1 MKKKMIFALSLLL
14 VATLVFSACSKGDGN
29 KPSEQAS
36 SSSEASASKASEP
49 AEETIK
55 IKAYMSSFGDD
66 PKNTELYKLW
76 KEKMEAYIGKKLD
89 IEWIYV
95 NSDDY
100 PEKIKLTLASGD
112 TPDIMSGVKDA
123 EVMFQFGNQGS
134 LLDIAP
140 YLDEYAPN
148 YKSYLESTKFSDKS
162 MYTPEGKMF
171 FFGDG
176 FQNDTGFSGSAYP
189 ALYRFDIF
197 QKHNIKVPENWDEFY
212 DAAVKLKELYP
223 NSYPVNAQEWPKFWD
238 ATSLSNHTNSDI
250 YWNGEKYVYG
260 PMEESYKEGLM
271 FIRKLYDEK
280 LLDPEFLS
288 QSQDQLQA
296 KVTTGKSFMIP
307 LAWGGWWEK
316 YSVPDQGV
324 SWGAAVN
331 PKNEKYGDQWV
342 LGPALLGKT
351 IFANYGIMV
360 SKKTKY
366 PELIVKMLDYQYS
379 PEIVEL
385 IHWGVE
391 GKTYQV
397 VDGKKEFINKNGD
410 WKELSDFGMGEPWTR
425 QGFVYAPQNYSS
437 DYIKYKNVQFFGKG
451 QFGEMRPQEGMG
463 KFTNPETAIAPY
475 EQAPVIR
482 LSKEDE
488 AKKAQIMTAVKTYMD
503 ENIYKFLLGE
513 RDFGEWDAFAKELSN
528 IGDYQSIVDMMNTQ
542 VSK

>member
-1 MKKKMIFALSLLL
+1 MKKKMVLVLSFLL
-14 VATLVFSACSKGDGN
+14 VATLVFAGCSKGDN
-29 KPSEQAS
+29 KPSEQTNNS
-36 SSSEASASKASEP
+36 NSGETSKPSEP

-55 IKAYMSSFGDD
+55 INAYMSSFGDD
-66 PKNTELYKLW
+66 PKDTELYKLW
-76 KEKMEAYIGKKLD
+76 KEKMEAHIGKKLD
-89 IEWIYV
+89 IKWIYV

-148 YKSYLESTKFSDKS
+148 YKAYLESTKFSDKS

-176 FQNDTGFSGSAYP
+176 FRNDTGLAGSAYP
-189 ALYRFDIF
+189 ALYRFDVF

-223 NSYPVNAQEWPKFWD
+223 DSYPVNSQEWPKFID
-238 ATSLSNHTNSDI
+238 ALALSNHTKSDI

-260 PMEESYKEGLM
+260 PTEESFKEGLM
-271 FIRKLYDEK
+271 YIRKLYDEK

-288 QSQDQLQA
+288 QSQDQLKA
-296 KVTTGKSFMIP
+296 KVTTGKSFMLP
-307 LAWGGWWEK
+307 LAWAGWWEQ

-342 LGPALLGKT
+342 LGPALLGHT
-351 IFANYGIMV
+351 IYANYGVMV
-360 SKKTKY
+360 SKNTKY

-379 PEIVEL
+379 DEMIDL
-385 IHWGVE
+385 MHWGVE
-391 GKTYQV
+391 GKTYQMV
-397 VDGKKEFINKNGD
+397 EGKKEFINKNGD
-410 WKELSDFGMGEPWTR
+410 WQEKKDLNGDGTTR
-425 QGFVYAPQNYSS
+425 QGFVFAPQNYST
-437 DYIKYKNVQFFGKG
+437 DYIAYKKVQFFAKG
-451 QFGEMRPQEGMG
+451 QFEEMRPQEGMG
-463 KFTNPETAIAPY
+463 KFTSSETAIAPY
-475 EQAPVIR
+475 EQAPVVR
-482 LSKEDE
+482 LSKDDE
-488 AKKAQIMTAVKTYMD
+488 AKKAQIMTAVQTYLD

-513 RDFGEWDAFAKELSN
+513 RNLSEWDAFKKELSD
-528 IGDYQSIVDMMNTQ
+528 IGDYQSIVDMMNAQ

>member
-1 MKKKMIFALSLLL
+1 MKKRAFLTLSLLL
-14 VATLVFSACSKGDGN
+14 VAMLVFSACSKDGGN
-29 KPSEQAS
+29 KENVEKPNNSGTEQ
-36 SSSEASASKASEP
+36 SAAPE
-49 AEETIK
+49 EETIK
-55 IKAYMSSFGDD
+55 IKAYMSSFGSD

-76 KEKMEAYIGKKLD
+76 KEKMEAHIGKKLD

-100 PEKIKLTLASGD
+100 SEKIKLTLASGD

-148 YKSYLESTKFSDKS
+148 YKKFLESTKFSDKS

-176 FQNDTGFSGSAYP
+176 FNNDTGLAGSAYP
-189 ALYRFDIF
+189 ALYRFDVF
-197 QKHNIKVPENWDEFY
+197 EKNNIKIPENWDEFY
-212 DAAVKLKELYP
+212 DAAKKLKEIYP
-223 NSYPVNAQEWPKFWD
+223 DSYPVTAQEWPKFWD

-260 PMEESYKEGLM
+260 PTEDSYKEGLM
-271 FIRKLYDEK
+271 FIRKLFDEK

-307 LAWGGWWEK
+307 LAWAGWWEK
-316 YSVPDQGV
+316 YSVPDQGIE
-324 SWGAAVN
+324 WGAAVN
-331 PKNEKYGDQWV
+331 PKNAKYGDQWV
-342 LGPALLGKT
+342 LGPALLGQT
-351 IFANYGIMV
+351 IYPNYGVMI

-379 PEIVEL
+379 PEMIDL
-385 IHWGVE
+385 MHWGVE

-410 WKELSDFGMGEPWTR
+410 WQETKDFAGDGVTR
-425 QGFVYAPQNYSS
+425 QGFVYAPQNYST
-437 DYIKYKNVQFFGKG
+437 DYIKYKNVKFFANGNIE
-451 QFGEMRPQEGMG
+451 EMRPQEGMG
-463 KFTNPETAIAPY
+463 KFANPDTAIAPY
-475 EQAPVIR
+475 EQSPVIR
-482 LSKEDE
+482 LSKEEE
-488 AKKAQIMTAVKTYMD
+488 ANKAQIMTAVKTYLD
-503 ENIYKFLLGE
+503 ENIFKFLLGE
-513 RDFGEWDAFAKELSN
+513 RDFSEWDAFKKELSD
-528 IGDYQSIVDMMNTQ
+528 IGDYQSIVDMMNAQ

>member
-1 MKKKMIFALSLLL
+1 MKKKMGLILSIVLA
-14 VATLVFSACSKGDGN
+14 VTLVLAGCSQN
-29 KPSEQAS
+29 NNNPSNQPSNTNSGSDATS
-36 SSSEASASKASEP
+36 TP

-55 IKAYMSSFGDD
+55 ITAYMSSFGDD
-66 PKNTELYKLW
+66 PKDTELYKLW
-76 KEKMEAYIGKKLD
+76 KEKMEAYIGAKLD
-89 IEWIYV
+89 IKWIYV

-100 PEKIKLTLASGD
+100 PEKVKLTLASGD

-148 YKSYLESTKFSDKS
+148 YKSYLESTKFVDKS
-162 MYTPEGKMF
+162 MYTPDGKMY

-176 FQNDTGFSGSAYP
+176 FLNDTGFSGSAYP
-189 ALYRFDIF
+189 SLYRFDIF
-197 QKHNIKVPENWDEFY
+197 EKHNIKIPENWDEFY

-223 NSYPVNAQEWPKFWD
+223 DSYPVNSQEWPKFID
-238 ATSLSNHTNSDI
+238 ALALSNHTKNDI
-250 YWNGEKYVYG
+250 YWNGEKYVFG
-260 PMEESYKEGLM
+260 PAEDSFKEGLE
-271 FIRKLYDEK
+271 FIRRLYDEK

-296 KVTTGKSFMIP
+296 KVTTGKSFMLPI
-307 LAWGGWWEK
+307 AWGGWWEK

-324 SWGAAVN
+324 EWGAAVN

-351 IFANYGIMV
+351 IYANYGVMV

-379 PEIVEL
+379 PEMVEL
-385 IHWGVE
+385 MHWGVE

-397 VDGKKEFINKNGD
+397 VNGEKEFINKNGD
-410 WKELSDFGMGEPWTR
+410 WKELSDFGLAEPWTR
-425 QGFVYAPQNYSS
+425 QGFVFAPQNYSS
-437 DYIKYKNVQFFGKG
+437 DYIRYKDVKFFGDGKIE
-451 QFGEMRPQEGMG
+451 EMRPQEGMG
-463 KFTNPETAIAPY
+463 KYTNPETAIAPY
-475 EQAPVIR
+475 EVAPVLR

-488 AKKAQIMTAVKTYMD
+488 AKKAQVMTAVTTYVD

-513 RDFGEWDAFAKELSN
+513 RDLSEWDAFKTELSN
-528 IGDYQSIVDMMNTQ
+528 IGDYQSIVDMMNAQ
-542 VSK
+542 ISK

>member
-1 MKKKMIFALSLLL
+1 LKKKMGLILSIVLA
-14 VATLVFSACSKGDGN
+14 VTLVLAGCSQN
-29 KPSEQAS
+29 NNNPSNQPSNTNSGSDATS
-36 SSSEASASKASEP
+36 TP

-55 IKAYMSSFGDD
+55 ITAYMSSFGDD
-66 PKNTELYKLW
+66 PKDTELYKLW
-76 KEKMEAYIGKKLD
+76 KEKMEAYIGAKLD
-89 IEWIYV
+89 IKWIYV

-100 PEKIKLTLASGD
+100 PEKVKLTLASGD

-140 YLDEYAPN
+140 YLEEHAPN
-148 YKSYLESTKFSDKS
+148 YSSYLKSTKFADKS
-162 MYTPEGKMF
+162 MYTPDGKMF

-176 FQNDTGFSGSAYP
+176 FTNDTGFSGSAYP
-189 ALYRFDIF
+189 ALYRFDVF
-197 QKHNIKVPENWDEFY
+197 EKHNIKIPENWDEFY

-223 NSYPVNAQEWPKFWD
+223 DSYPVNSQEWPKFSD
-238 ATSLSNHTNSDI
+238 ALALSNHTKSDI

-260 PMEESYKEGLM
+260 PTEDSFKEGLEY
-271 FIRKLYDEK
+271 IRRLYDEK

-296 KVTTGKSFMIP
+296 KVTTGKSFMLP

-316 YSVPDQGV
+316 YSVPAEGV
-324 SWGAAVN
+324 EWGAAVN

-342 LGPALLGKT
+342 LGPALLGQT
-351 IFANYGIMV
+351 IFPNYGIMV

-366 PELIVKMLDYQYS
+366 PELIIKMIDYQYS
-379 PEIVEL
+379 QEMADL

-391 GKTYQV
+391 GKTYQI

-410 WKELSDFGMGEPWTR
+410 WKELSDFGIGEPWTR
-425 QGFVYAPQNYSS
+425 QGFVFAPQNYSS
-437 DYIKYKNVQFFGKG
+437 DYIKYKNVRFYGDGKME
-451 QFGEMRPQEGMG
+451 EMRPQEGMG
-463 KFTNPETAIAPY
+463 IYTNPETAIAPY

-488 AKKAQIMTAVKTYMD
+488 AKKAQIMTAVKTYVD
-503 ENIYKFLLGE
+503 ENIFKFLLGE
-513 RDFGEWDAFAKELSN
+513 RDFSEWDAFKKELSG
-528 IGDYQSIVDMMNTQ
+528 IGDYQSIVDMMNAQ
-542 VSK
+542 ISK